1 MPNWCEQ
8 IAHFSHPDKEVIDK
22 IKEAIKNES
31 LMEYTIPSPK
41 DWESLDLHKENISDA
56 DKLQSELEA
65 RAKRNLERFGFKS
78 IIDWQYS
85 VRGTKWD
92 IIEGNIIYKQKRNNK
107 YYLKASFQTAWGAPF
122 ETFIALQ
129 EKHPELH
136 VKVYYHEP
144 LMAFCGKYEN
154 KKVSHY
160 QIEKETIADI
170 PLEIKKAFSFDNEF
184 FDQLFWDPEE
194 KKEQQ

>member
-41 DWESLDLHKENISDA
+41 DWESLNKHEEKIDDE
-56 DKLQSELEA
+56 EVEA

-122 ETFIALQ
+122 ETFVALQ

-144 LMAFCGKYEN
+144 LMAFCGKYED
-154 KKVSHY
+154 KKVSHH
-160 QIEKETIADI
+160 QIERETVADI
-170 PLEIKKAFSFDNEF
+170 PLEIKKVFYLDDEYFSMWNN
-184 FDQLFWDPEE
+184 PEE
-194 KKEQQ
+194 EKEQQ

>member
-8 IAHFSHPDKEVIDK
+8 IAHFSHPEKEVIDK
-22 IKEAIKNES
+22 IKEAIKNEK

-41 DWESLDLHKENISDA
+41 NWESLNKYEEKIDDA
-56 DKLQSELEA
+56 EVEE

-144 LMAFCGKYEN
+144 LMAFCGKYED
-154 KKVSHY
+154 KKVTHH
-160 QIEKETIADI
+160 QIEKETVADI
-170 PLEIKKAFSFDNEF
+170 PLEIKKVFYLDDEYFNMWDN
-184 FDQLFWDPEE
+184 PEE
-194 KKEQQ
+194 EKE